1 MANWLAR
8 RCDNAE
14 QTYIVDLG
22 DLRGEAGMVISA
34 ITGDEGSLLCVS
46 LIEERID
53 VDTAE
58 LRYSSGPYTDCL
70 SCFNDIDPDLSFISC
85 FKETD
90 FDVLASSL
98 RLEAVPQIGKVY
110 KVDVT
115 IPASEKRGKE
125 TVIKG
130 CFTYEGY
137 SDRATR
143 AGIVSNAPI
152 VEFDTCGSCNPYRS
166 NLPKWSERV
175 SKSESFTNLR
185 DNYIRIISGSTGPT
199 GTFPSPDIEAGINPK
214 QPSN

>member
-22 DLRGEAGMVISA
+22 DLIGEVGMVISA

-46 LIEERID
+46 LIEDRID
-53 VDTAE
+53 VDEAE
-58 LRYSSGPYTDCL
+58 LIYSSGPYADCL

-85 FKETD
+85 FEETD
-90 FDVLASSL
+90 FDVLASIL
-98 RLEAVPQIGKVY
+98 TLKAVPQIGKVY
-110 KVDVT
+110 KVDLT
-115 IPASEKRGKE
+115 IPALERGGKE

-166 NLPKWSERV
+166 NLPGWSEKV

-185 DNYIRIISGSTGPT
+185 DNYTIIINGTTRDSEVGPVK
-199 GTFPSPDIEAGINPK
+199 PRN
-214 QPSN
+214 